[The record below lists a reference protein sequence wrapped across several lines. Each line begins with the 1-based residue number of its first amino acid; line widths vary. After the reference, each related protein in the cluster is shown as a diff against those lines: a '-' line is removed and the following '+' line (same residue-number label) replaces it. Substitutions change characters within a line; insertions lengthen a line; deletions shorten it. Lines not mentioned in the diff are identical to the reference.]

1 MKMNEKKLAAEK
13 SIQFIKDGMTLGLGT
28 GSTVF
33 FLVNKL
39 AEIVKQG
46 LNVKCVSTSIQTS
59 ELAKSLGIK
68 ILNLNEVDHI
78 DLTIDGADE
87 VDKNLNGIKGGGGAL
102 LFEKIVAAAS
112 QKVIWIVDS
121 SKYVQK
127 LGKFPLPVEVIP
139 FGSNHLLK
147 RFTNNGYNPEIR
159 KKGDEIYITDS
170 GNEIIDLHLNAIEDS
185 LKLEQEIK
193 LIPGVVEV
201 GLFNDIA
208 NMVIVGKENSTEI
221 IRRK

>member
-1 MKMNEKKLAAEK
+1 MKEKQLAAEK
-13 SIQFIKDGMTLGLGT
+13 SIEFIKDGMTIGLGT
-28 GSTVF
+28 GSTVY

-39 AEIVKQG
+39 AESVKQG
-46 LNVKCVSTSIQTS
+46 LNVTCVSTSKQTS

-68 ILNLNEVDHI
+68 IINLNEVDHL

-112 QKVIWIVDS
+112 KKVIWIVDS
-121 SKYVQK
+121 SKYVKK

-139 FGSNHLLK
+139 FGSKQILK
-147 RFTNNGYNPEIR
+147 RFNDRGYNPEVR
-159 KKGDEIYITDS
+159 KNGSDIFITDS
-170 GNEIIDLHLNAIEDS
+170 GNEIIDLHLNKIEDS

-201 GLFNDIA
+201 GLFNNIA

-221 IRRK
+221 IRRGLN

>member
-1 MKMNEKKLAAEK
+1 MKEKQLAAEK
-13 SIQFIKDGMTLGLGT
+13 SIEFIKDGMTIGLGT
-28 GSTVF
+28 GSTVY

-39 AEIVKQG
+39 AESVKQG
-46 LNVKCVSTSIQTS
+46 LNVTCVSTSKQTS

-68 ILNLNEVDHI
+68 IINLNEVDHL

-87 VDKNLNGIKGGGGAL
+87 VDGNLNGIKGGGGAL

-112 QKVIWIVDS
+112 KKVIWIVDS
-121 SKYVQK
+121 SKYVKK

-139 FGSNHLLK
+139 FGSKQILK
-147 RFTNNGYNPEIR
+147 RFNDRGYNPEVR
-159 KKGDEIYITDS
+159 KNGSDIFITDS
-170 GNEIIDLHLNAIEDS
+170 GNEIIDLHLNKIEDS

-201 GLFNDIA
+201 GLFNNIA

-221 IRRK
+221 IRRGLN

>member
-1 MKMNEKKLAAEK
+1 MKEKQLAAEK
-13 SIQFIKDGMTLGLGT
+13 SIEFIKDGMTIGLGT
-28 GSTVF
+28 GSTVY

-39 AEIVKQG
+39 AESVKQG
-46 LNVKCVSTSIQTS
+46 LNVTCVSTSKQTS

-68 ILNLNEVDHI
+68 IINLNEVDHL

-87 VDKNLNGIKGGGGAL
+87 VDGNLNGIKGGGGAL

-112 QKVIWIVDS
+112 KKVIWIVDS
-121 SKYVQK
+121 SKYVKK

-139 FGSNHLLK
+139 FGSKQILK
-147 RFTNNGYNPEIR
+147 RFNDRGYNPKVR
-159 KKGDEIYITDS
+159 KNGSDIFITDS
-170 GNEIIDLHLNAIEDS
+170 GNEIIDLHLNKIEDS

-201 GLFNDIA
+201 GLFNNIA

-221 IRRK
+221 IRRGLN

>member
-1 MKMNEKKLAAEK
+1 MKEKQLAAEK
-13 SIQFIKDGMTLGLGT
+13 TIEFIKDGMTIGLGT
-28 GSTVF
+28 GSTVY

-39 AEIVKQG
+39 AESVKQG
-46 LNVKCVSTSIQTS
+46 LNVTCVSTSKQTS

-68 ILNLNEVDHI
+68 IINLNEVDHL

-87 VDKNLNGIKGGGGAL
+87 VDGNLNGIKGGGGAL

-112 QKVIWIVDS
+112 KKVIWIVDS
-121 SKYVQK
+121 SKYVKK

-139 FGSNHLLK
+139 FGSKQILK
-147 RFTNNGYNPEIR
+147 RFNDRGYNPEVR
-159 KKGDEIYITDS
+159 KNGSDIFITDS
-170 GNEIIDLHLNAIEDS
+170 GNEIIDLHLNKIEDS

-201 GLFNDIA
+201 GLFNNIA

-221 IRRK
+221 IRRGLN